1 MLYRQQVAA
10 LASRQLVFIDEVG
23 VAANLTRLYGR
34 SPSGQRVVQAVAS
47 QHQQRVSVMGAMAVA
62 GVRKLLTCEGAV
74 NGEIFAMFIDEL
86 VAELQSGDVVVMDN
100 VAFHKG
106 ASLKEKLEAVGAKV
120 LFLSPYSPDYNPI
133 EHLWSKLKSL
143 MRGIGGRT
151 REALEA
157 ALTKAFALVSVD
169 DIKGWFA
176 HCGYLSA
183 PICKPL

>member
-1 MLYRQQVAA
+1 M
-10 LASRQLVFIDEVG
+10 G

-47 QHQQRVSVMGAMAVA
+47 QHCQRLSVLGAMAVA
-62 GVRKLLTCEGAV
+62 GVRNLLTCDGAV
-74 NGEIFAMFIDEL
+74 NGEIFEIFIDEL
-86 VAELQSGDVVVMDN
+86 VQELQSGDVVVMDN
-100 VAFHKG
+100 VAFHKR
-106 ASLKEKLEAVGAKV
+106 ASLTEKIEAAGARV
-120 LFLSPYSPDYNPI
+120 LFLSAYSPDYNPI
-133 EHLWSKLKSL
+133 ENLWSKLKTM

-157 ALTKAFALVSVD
+157 ALKQALDLVTLD

-183 PICKPL
+183 LN